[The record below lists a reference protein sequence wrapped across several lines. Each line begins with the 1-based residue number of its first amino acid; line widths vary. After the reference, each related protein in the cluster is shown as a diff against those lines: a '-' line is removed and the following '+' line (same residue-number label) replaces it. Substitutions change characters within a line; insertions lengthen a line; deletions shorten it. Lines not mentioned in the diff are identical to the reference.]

1 MKISGWLGDCSLECK
16 RSYYKRYVDDI
27 FVLFESGIQVESFKN
42 FMNTGHLNMK
52 FTVEKKQSKCI
63 NFFDVKVVREKNVFA
78 TSVCRKL
85 TFSGVYKHFD
95 SYIPLNYKF
104 SLVSTIIFRSF
115 TICSEMPKFHQ
126 EICKIKDIF
135 IKNGCSERF
144 AGKCVKTFLNE

>member
-1 MKISGWLGDCSLECK
+1 
-16 RSYYKRYVDDI
+16 
-27 FVLFESGIQVESFKN
+27 
-42 FMNTGHLNMK
+42 MNTGHLNMK

-104 SLVSTIIFRSF
+104 SLVSAIIFRSF

-144 AGKCVKTFLNE
+144 VDKCVKTFLNE